1 MATIIAKANLGP
13 HNSIYFR
20 YCKWV
25 FTFVSIHY
33 LVICQPSSRHD
44 PFDWIIYR
52 KPGAIRSFAEGFS
65 YVYIGTESAGIYRY
79 SIYGD
84 RFEAPITRAQ
94 GLASNEITAIHFD
107 KRTGILWAAT
117 DESLDYTYTR
127 EGNWSSN
134 KLDNYNLLSGVKIE
148 QLGSSENYLWALAGT
163 LYLKLD
169 RVSGIFL
176 GSMPFPDE
184 MEINWSSGPIRYA
197 EGIDDLLME
206 YTVMDGWLLNLNT
219 FISPSGKPVRATSIY
234 KGSTN
239 ALWVG
244 SDSGII
250 FQGDPYIKSF
260 YPLTYGLA
268 NTDVQA
274 MTYEFPSWVGGR
286 AYPGDPGAVTL
297 ADPERG
303 YFTWYEGETAI
314 NVDQLEVFGNCSVEN
329 EVWFGGQN
337 AIYVYNQKD
346 DFWRTLDAARGLPV
360 GRIKA
365 LEPDTHFVWVASAYE
380 IKKINIKTKRSEAS
394 VLSSSLQN
402 NFVHDIALINNKLWV
417 STEYMLFCYDINSET
432 LLPFRYVGNVD
443 SIINRIEPMT
453 KFFALHAD
461 ETKLYAGTNQGI
473 IAYNNVNS
481 SWKLIAEPTIY
492 NNDFVR
498 ELNVFKKQLFIITG
512 RGLTRMN
519 LKKQFQRQYNYPF
532 IGNVNDLHVTG
543 HIKVIDIAN
552 EWIIILSLK
561 LFFQI
566 HSGQSP
572 TGNNK

>member
-1 MATIIAKANLGP
+1 MAIIIAKANLGL
-13 HNSIYFR
+13 HKSFYYR

-25 FTFVSIHY
+25 FTFISIHY
-33 LVICQPSSRHD
+33 LILCQPSSRHD

-52 KPGAIRSFAEGFS
+52 KPGTIRSFAEGFS
-65 YVYIGTESAGIYRY
+65 YIYIGTESAGIYRY

-107 KRTGILWAAT
+107 KRTGTLWAAT
-117 DESLDYTYTR
+117 DKSLDYTYTR

-134 KLDNYNLLSGVKIE
+134 KLDSYNLLSGVKIK

-176 GSMPFPDE
+176 GSMAFPDE

-197 EGIDDLLME
+197 EGINDMLME
-206 YTVMDGWLLNLNT
+206 YSVMDGWLLNLDT
-219 FISPSGKPVRATSIY
+219 FISPFGKTVRATTIY
-234 KGSTN
+234 KGNTN

-244 SDSGII
+244 TDSGII
-250 FQGDPYIKSF
+250 FQGDPYMKSF

-286 AYPGDPGAVTL
+286 TYPGDPGAVTL

-303 YFTWYEGETAI
+303 YFTWFEGETAI
-314 NVDQLEVFGNCSVEN
+314 NVDQLEVFGNCIVGN

-402 NFVHDIALINNKLWV
+402 NFIHDIVLINNKLWV
-417 STEYMLFCYDINSET
+417 STEYMLFCYDIDSET

-443 SIINRIEPMT
+443 AIIDRIEPMT
-453 KFFALHAD
+453 KIFALHAD
-461 ETKLYAGTNQGI
+461 ETKLYVGTNQGI
-473 IAYNNVNS
+473 IAYNIVNS
-481 SWKLIAEPTIY
+481 SWELIAEPTIY

-498 ELNVFKKQLFIITG
+498 ELNVYKKQLFIITE
-512 RGLTRMN
+512 RGLIRLHM
-519 LKKQFQRQYNYPF
+519 KKQFQRQYNYPF
-532 IGNVNDLHVTG
+532 IGNVNDLYVTRDRLWLATDNG
-543 HIKVIDIAN
+543 LIQFSWKKD
-552 EWIIILSLK
+552 L
-561 LFFQI
+561 
-566 HSGQSP
+566 
-572 TGNNK
+572 